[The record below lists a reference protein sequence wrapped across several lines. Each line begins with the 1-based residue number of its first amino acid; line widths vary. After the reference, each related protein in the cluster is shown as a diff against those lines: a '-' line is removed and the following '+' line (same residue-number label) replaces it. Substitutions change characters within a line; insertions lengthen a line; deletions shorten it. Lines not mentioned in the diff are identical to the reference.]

1 MWNWKLWKW
10 GQQDDRNGQQVYPG
24 LQRLLLG
31 EIQKIMYG
39 VYARIW
45 LFLER
50 MAGFPDGQIELT
62 NDEENDIIDE
72 WAEY

>member
-1 MWNWKLWKW
+1 MIE
-10 GQQDDRNGQQVYPG
+10 YIYA
-24 LQRLLLG
+24 LLLG
-31 EIQKIMYG
+31 EIQEMMYR

-50 MAGFPDGQIELT
+50 MAGFPDGQIKLT

-72 WAEY
+72 